1 MPYPYTP
8 TYERVGR
15 AQQLALVL
23 AEVPRTGE
31 YLIDIKKLLLRFFR
45 TVMEVQPSGKLLWL
59 PRSDKMSEVELHD
72 EGPLNATAV
81 EKTPAIVLQR
91 GVFTWANTS
100 KDQLL
105 RLDDIDGLQ
114 TFTDLFVGSFSI
126 HCISRESLYAERMA
140 VSIFRLL
147 TIFRD
152 ILQQCGLFKLGPD
165 GVSIG
170 KAGPVGDL
178 VLDAPKGKF
187 ISVPVFIPVYYQD
200 TWTMEYLPAKPTLAA
215 LRYTT
220 QVRGRILDQVI
231 FTDTEQH

>member
-1 MPYPYTP
+1 MSYPYPANYQRP
-8 TYERVGR
+8 GHAE
-15 AQQLALVL
+15 QLALIL

-31 YLIDIKKLLLRFFR
+31 YLLDIKKLLIRFFR
-45 TVMEVQPSGKLLWL
+45 TTLEVQPEGKMRWL
-59 PRSDKMSEVELHD
+59 PRSDRMSEVEIHD

-91 GVFTWANTS
+91 GIFSWANSS

-105 RLDDIDGLQ
+105 RVDDINGTQ
-114 TFTDLFVGSFSI
+114 TFTDLFVGSFAI
-126 HCISRESLYAERMA
+126 HCISRESLYSERMA
-140 VSIFRLL
+140 VSVFRLL

-152 ILQQCGLFKLGPD
+152 VLQQCGLFKVGPD

-170 KAGPVGDL
+170 KAGPVGDM
-178 VLDAPKGKF
+178 VPDAPKEKF
-187 ISVPVFIPVYYQD
+187 ISVPVLIPVYYQD
-200 TWTMEYLPAKPTLAA
+200 TWTVEYLPPKPTLAA

-220 QVRGRILDQVI
+220 QVRGRILDEVI